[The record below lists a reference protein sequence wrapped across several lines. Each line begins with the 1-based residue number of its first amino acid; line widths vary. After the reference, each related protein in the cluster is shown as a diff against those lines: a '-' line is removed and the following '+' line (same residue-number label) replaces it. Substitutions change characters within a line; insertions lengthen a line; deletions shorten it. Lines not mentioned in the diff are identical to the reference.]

1 MGTYIHSLYLGIS
14 LLTRIQRKKKGSI
27 GGNNSMDLLPIA
39 KSCPQR
45 LELRHG
51 LIFLLW
57 LVYEDIDIEGEVALT
72 LSISLLTIGV
82 DIELIHPLLSKDD
95 ADLRL
100 NCC

>member
-1 MGTYIHSLYLGIS
+1 MDQVHHPSSPSLGTCIHFLYLRVS
-14 LLTRIQRKKKGSI
+14 LLTRIQKKGSI

-57 LVYEDIDIEGEVALT
+57 LVYEDIDIEGGVGLT
-72 LSISLLTIGV
+72 WSICLLIVGIY
-82 DIELIHPLLSKDD
+82 IELIHPSPL
-95 ADLRL
+95 
-100 NCC
+100 